1 MDKDSK
7 TKKKK
12 NQSELMLPKDLKRIR
27 KTLIMWV
34 SGEDKQKS

>member
-7 TKKKK
+7 TKKK